1 MQEKRLKGCQVIP
14 VDNKAWWKMHYHRRK
29 KNRRNERKDTNSN
42 DWQPGQRFH
51 LTLSEAL
58 AALSA
63 LVTVRGT
70 RNKAKKGTNEPE
82 CGFRAG
88 EVTECSLA

>member
-1 MQEKRLKGCQVIP
+1 
-14 VDNKAWWKMHYHRRK
+14 MHYHRRK
-29 KNRRNERKDTNSN
+29 KNRRDESKGDTNSN

-51 LTLSEAL
+51 LMLSEAP
-58 AALSA
+58 ASLSA

-70 RNKAKKGTNEPE
+70 RNKAKKGTNRQE

-88 EVTECSLA
+88 EIAEFS